1 LRVNVGGK
9 LKMLTIS
16 DLVVEYKKV
25 REENQKLL
33 EENKRLSNDKVCLET
48 LNEDTMKVNKKII
61 NENLKIRYLLDSLSD
76 RNIELEKEI
85 SGCIVEHQTLL
96 NENRYLKQKVKEYR
110 HKTWFPVYEE
120 NLKLQ
125 QELEQYKT
133 VLTSVETFIGQYSK
147 EKKGDKG
154 CH

>member
-1 LRVNVGGK
+1 MSIFDTLG
-9 LKMLTIS
+9 
-16 DLVVEYKKV
+16 LV
-25 REENQKLL
+25 
-33 EENKRLSNDKVCLET
+33 EENKRLLEE
-48 LNEDTMKVNKKII
+48 NEKLAHKKSFYLS
-61 NENLKIRYLLDSLSD
+61 ECQKLRELVEETALDHQALLD
-76 RNIELEKEI
+76 
-85 SGCIVEHQTLL
+85 
-96 NENRYLKQKVKEYR
+96 ENRYLKQKVKEYR

-133 VLTSVETFIGQYSK
+133 VLSSVETFIGQYSK

>member
-1 LRVNVGGK
+1 
-9 LKMLTIS
+9 
-16 DLVVEYKKV
+16 
-25 REENQKLL
+25 
-33 EENKRLSNDKVCLET
+33 
-48 LNEDTMKVNKKII
+48 
-61 NENLKIRYLLDSLSD
+61 
-76 RNIELEKEI
+76 
-85 SGCIVEHQTLL
+85 
-96 NENRYLKQKVKEYR
+96 VKEYR

-133 VLTSVETFIGQYSK
+133 VLASVETFIGQYSK

>member
-1 LRVNVGGK
+1 
-9 LKMLTIS
+9 MLTKMCRE
-16 DLVVEYKKV
+16 LN
-25 REENQKLL
+25 EENTRLL
-33 EENKRLSNDKVCLET
+33 EENKRLINAMSGIF
-48 LNEDTMKVNKKII
+48 NEAERLQTENF
-61 NENLKIRYLLDSLSD
+61 NLKS
-76 RNIELEKEI
+76 EI
-85 SGCIVEHQTLL
+85 S
-96 NENRYLKQKVKEYR
+96 YLKQKVKEYR

-133 VLTSVETFIGQYSK
+133 VLSSVETFIGQYSK

>member
-1 LRVNVGGK
+1 MSKINIMDVLAKTNWLEMENEQ
-9 LKMLTIS
+9 LK
-16 DLVVEYKKV
+16 KA
-25 REENQKLL
+25 NQKLREL
-33 EENKRLSNDKVCLET
+33 VEETSLDHQA
-48 LNEDTMKVNKKII
+48 
-61 NENLKIRYLLDSLSD
+61 LLD
-76 RNIELEKEI
+76 
-85 SGCIVEHQTLL
+85 
-96 NENRYLKQKVKEYR
+96 ENRYLKQKVKEYR

-133 VLTSVETFIGQYSK
+133 VLSSVETFIGQYSK

>member
-1 LRVNVGGK
+1 M
-9 LKMLTIS
+9 LKIINR
-16 DLVVEYKKV
+16 DL
-25 REENQKLL
+25 REENERLL
-33 EENKRLSNDKVCLET
+33 EENEILKSKNLLFEKWNVDFIKENSRLQTENF
-48 LNEDTMKVNKKII
+48 
-61 NENLKIRYLLDSLSD
+61 NLKG
-76 RNIELEKEI
+76 EI
-85 SGCIVEHQTLL
+85 L
-96 NENRYLKQKVKEYR
+96 YLKQKVKDYR

-147 EKKGDKG
+147 EKRGDKT

>member
-1 LRVNVGGK
+1 MCRELN
-9 LKMLTIS
+9 
-16 DLVVEYKKV
+16 
-25 REENQKLL
+25 EENTRLL
-33 EENKRLSNDKVCLET
+33 EENKRLINAMSGIF
-48 LNEDTMKVNKKII
+48 NEAERLQTENF
-61 NENLKIRYLLDSLSD
+61 NLKS
-76 RNIELEKEI
+76 EI
-85 SGCIVEHQTLL
+85 S
-96 NENRYLKQKVKEYR
+96 YLKQKVKEYR

-133 VLTSVETFIGQYSK
+133 VLSSVETFIGQYSK

>member
-1 LRVNVGGK
+1 MNTKEEMYVDRL
-9 LKMLTIS
+9 
-16 DLVVEYKKV
+16 E
-25 REENQKLL
+25 EENERLKNAMNGIFKEAERLQT
-33 EENKRLSNDKVCLET
+33 ENY
-48 LNEDTMKVNKKII
+48 
-61 NENLKIRYLLDSLSD
+61 NLKGELS
-76 RNIELEKEI
+76 
-85 SGCIVEHQTLL
+85 
-96 NENRYLKQKVKEYR
+96 YLKQKVKEYR

-133 VLTSVETFIGQYSK
+133 VLDSVESFIGQYSK

>member
-1 LRVNVGGK
+1 
-9 LKMLTIS
+9 MLTI
-16 DLVVEYKKV
+16 
-25 REENQKLL
+25 NLL
-33 EENKRLSNDKVCLET
+33 ENKELK
-48 LNEDTMKVNKKII
+48 NKIEILK
-61 NENLKIRYLLDSLSD
+61 NENTKLKQENVNHQLWV
-76 RNIELEKEI
+76 NEFKNECEKLM
-85 SGCIVEHQTLL
+85 G
-96 NENRYLKQKVKEYR
+96 ENVYLKQRVKEFR

-133 VLTSVETFIGQYSK
+133 VLTSVETFIAQYSK

>member
-1 LRVNVGGK
+1 
-9 LKMLTIS
+9 MLTI
-16 DLVVEYKKV
+16 
-25 REENQKLL
+25 NLL
-33 EENKRLSNDKVCLET
+33 ENKELKKEIEILKAENARLKNDKLFFE
-48 LNEDTMKVNKKII
+48 EWNKEFIKD
-61 NENLKIRYLLDSLSD
+61 NQELLDKVKSLS
-76 RNIELEKEI
+76 
-85 SGCIVEHQTLL
+85 G
-96 NENRYLKQKVKEYR
+96 ENDYLKQKVKEYR

-133 VLTSVETFIGQYSK
+133 VLTSVETFISQYSK

>member
-1 LRVNVGGK
+1 MLR
-9 LKMLTIS
+9 IS
-16 DLVVEYKKV
+16 DLVVEI
-25 REENQKLL
+25 NKLRSL
-33 EENKRLSNDKVCLET
+33 IDK
-48 LNEDTMKVNKKII
+48 
-61 NENLKIRYLLDSLSD
+61 LSD
-76 RNIELEKEI
+76 RNLELEKEI
-85 SGCIVEHQTLL
+85 SGCIVDHQVLL
-96 NENRYLKQKVKEYR
+96 DENRYLKQKVKEYR

-133 VLTSVETFIGQYSK
+133 VLSSVETFIGQYSK

>member
-1 LRVNVGGK
+1 MYNSL
-9 LKMLTIS
+9 
-16 DLVVEYKKV
+16 
-25 REENQKLL
+25 REENKKLL
-33 EENKRLSNDKVCLET
+33 EENTRLTKRVVEEEMKQLDLVDRLFSAEFKFEK
-48 LNEDTMKVNKKII
+48 LN
-61 NENLKIRYLLDSLSD
+61 
-76 RNIELEKEI
+76 
-85 SGCIVEHQTLL
+85 G
-96 NENRYLKQKVKEYR
+96 ENRYLLQRLKELR

-133 VLTSVETFIGQYSK
+133 VLSSVETFIGQYSK

>member
-1 LRVNVGGK
+1 
-9 LKMLTIS
+9 MLTINLLENKELKKEIEALKAENERLTRTM
-16 DLVVEYKKV
+16 DVCVVEY
-25 REENQKLL
+25 Q
-33 EENKRLSNDKVCLET
+33 S
-48 LNEDTMKVNKKII
+48 
-61 NENLKIRYLLDSLSD
+61 LLD
-76 RNIELEKEI
+76 
-85 SGCIVEHQTLL
+85 
-96 NENRYLKQKVKEYR
+96 ENRYLKQKVKEYR

-133 VLTSVETFIGQYSK
+133 ALTSVETFIGQYSK